1 MLDLGNVNTHGQILD
16 LEYFYIPKAKYP
28 KYFKMSK
35 RILRNRKE
43 KEAIYFLEI
52 MYQISELFNKKTSLR
67 DLSKKSL
74 QMIKNKGKFKNLI
87 FYKTLKKIS
96 LSK

>member
-1 MLDLGNVNTHGQILD
+1 
-16 LEYFYIPKAKYP
+16 
-28 KYFKMSK
+28 MSEK
-35 RILRNRKE
+35 ILRNRKE

-52 MYQISELFNKKTSLR
+52 IYQISELFNKKTYLK
-67 DLSKKSL
+67 DLAKKSL
-74 QMIKNKGKFKNLI
+74 QMIKNKDKFKNLI